1 MVSIYG
7 PRRTA
12 SSRIFDAP
20 RLPEGKAGR
29 RVQNA
34 VRQKLRFGKQKAETK
49 KQTLKRGKAE
59 TLKGGPQT
67 TDY

>member
-1 MVSIYG
+1 MTIGSAISIRKFYHSAKSKSTTLLRETG
-7 PRRTA
+7 LRDHGTG
-12 SSRIFDAP
+12 
-20 RLPEGKAGR
+20 EK
-29 RVQNA
+29 
-34 VRQKLRFGKQKAETK
+34 QKLGKQKAETK